1 VENEQISPVYDPH
14 TGLLA
19 GYVRTTISPDG
30 LTIVNKTRPL
40 HLLYNG
46 KIERAARREKDGSW
60 SMTTHGIGNNLIP
73 GMNKINEELGPG
85 IFDALD
91 QRLRENIERHHGVRE

>member
-1 VENEQISPVYDPH
+1 VENGQISPVYDPH
-14 TGLLA
+14 TGLFV
-19 GYVRTTISPDG
+19 GYVKTKVSPDG

-40 HLLYNG
+40 HLLYSG
-46 KIERAARREKDGSW
+46 QVERTGRREKDGSW
-60 SMTTHGIGNNLIP
+60 SVTTRGIGNNLIP

-91 QRLRENIERHHGVRE
+91 QRLRDNIERHHGVRK